1 MNKNLVDTIHKYILG
16 NIKPNLTFILT
27 ANISKAMQRLKK
39 RKKKNRYDK
48 FSKKFYINAQNA
60 FIKIAKK
67 NKKRY
72 FILDNSKDSKE
83 TEKIILNKFIKVLNK

>member
-1 MNKNLVDTIHKYILG
+1 MNRD
-16 NIKPNLTFILT
+16 
-27 ANISKAMQRLKK
+27 
-39 RKKKNRYDK
+39 DK
-48 FSKKFYINAQNA
+48 FSRTFYSKVQNA

-83 TEKIILNKFIKVLNK
+83 TEKIILNRFIKILYK